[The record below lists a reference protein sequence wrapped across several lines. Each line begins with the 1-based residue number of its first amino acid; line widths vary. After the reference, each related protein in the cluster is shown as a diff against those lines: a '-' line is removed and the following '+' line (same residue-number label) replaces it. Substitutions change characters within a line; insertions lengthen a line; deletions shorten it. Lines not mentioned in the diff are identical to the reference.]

1 MKVLSFDEGFSRMAA
16 LCSVSEHCESEIREK
31 LQKAG
36 MFDADIVR
44 IIDAL
49 YDGGYLD
56 TARYCRAFARDK
68 LRFAH
73 WGRVKIQQALRMKG
87 LPDSDIRKALSAL
100 DEELGDEYRS
110 ILKEALEQK
119 ARSLGMHLTDG
130 CDEEA
135 EWAAE
140 EEDEEEDGE
149 VSGRYARRQKL
160 IRFAASRG
168 FTMDEI
174 LSLLS

>member
-1 MKVLSFDEGFSRMAA
+1 MKTLSFDEGFSRMAA

-36 MFDADIVR
+36 MFDADIQR
-44 IIDAL
+44 LIDAL
-49 YDGGYLD
+49 YDADYLD

-73 WGRVKIQQALRMKG
+73 WGRIKIQQALRMKG
-87 LPDSDIRKALSAL
+87 LPDSDIRRALSDL
-100 DEELGDEYRS
+100 DEELGEEYRS
-110 ILKEALEQK
+110 ILKDTLQQK
-119 ARSLGMHLTDG
+119 ARSLGMRLTEEG
-130 CDEEA
+130 EEEA
-135 EWAAE
+135 SWAAE
-140 EEDEEEDGE
+140 EEGDEEDGE
-149 VSGRYARRQKL
+149 TSGRYARRQKL
-160 IRFAASRG
+160 IRFAVGRG

>member
-1 MKVLSFDEGFSRMAA
+1 MKTLSFDEGFSRMAA

-36 MFDADIVR
+36 MFDADIQR
-44 IIDAL
+44 LIDAL

-73 WGRVKIQQALRMKG
+73 WGRIKIQQALRMKG
-87 LPDSDIRKALSAL
+87 LPDSDIRRALSDL
-100 DEELGDEYRS
+100 DEELGEEYRS
-110 ILKEALEQK
+110 ILKDTLQQK
-119 ARSLGMHLTDG
+119 ARSLGMRLT
-130 CDEEA
+130 EEG
-135 EWAAE
+135 E
-140 EEDEEEDGE
+140 EEGDEEDGE
-149 VSGRYARRQKL
+149 TSGRYARRQKL
-160 IRFAASRG
+160 IRFAVGRG

>member
-1 MKVLSFDEGFSRMAA
+1 MAA

-31 LQKAG
+31 LQKVV
-36 MFDADIVR
+36 MSDSDIQR

-49 YDGGYLD
+49 YDNDYLD
-56 TARYCRAFARDK
+56 TARYCRAFSRDK

-73 WGRVKIQQALRMKG
+73 WGRLKIQQALRMKG
-87 LPDSDIRKALSAL
+87 MPNSDISKALSEL
-100 DEELGDEYRS
+100 DEELGDDYRR

-119 ARSLGMHLTDG
+119 ERTLH
-130 CDEEA
+130 DE
-135 EWAAE
+135 
-140 EEDEEEDGE
+140 DD
-149 VSGRYARRQKL
+149 YTRRGKL

-174 LSLLS
+174 LGLLS